1 MDGLNF
7 QMSGF
12 QDDDGTININLRCDD
27 LFDMEIS
34 YKDPLIAQHIIS
46 NLEFIL
52 DDMLDEAIAESFSYN
67 MDEELNKLLEEGN

>member
-12 QDDDGTININLRCDD
+12 QDDDGTINISLRCND

-34 YKDPLIAQHIIS
+34 YKDPLLAQQIIS
-46 NLEFIL
+46 NLEVIL

-67 MDEELNKLLEEGN
+67 MDEELNKLLEEGK